1 MPAGRERALK
11 GKLLPIGDKGV
22 PRVLETGDPVMVRF
36 KGDNALAYYPGCAT
50 EILENRQWHIMY
62 DDGGEE
68 DLFVRQPGKIVPI
81 VPDFMHLDGTY
92 VKMPMVAR
100 ATPPRKKPSKGAVK
114 VVHAGFGFSP
124 HPFASRRYFGFQ
136 VTSRRC

>member
-11 GKLLPIGDKGV
+11 GKLLLIGDKGV

-36 KGDNALAYYPGCAT
+36 KGDDALAYYPGCAT

-68 DLFVRQPGKIVPI
+68 DLFVRQPGKIVAVLYLLCPI
-81 VPDFMHLDGTY
+81 LCTL
-92 VKMPMVAR
+92 MVRMLRCQWSHAQPRRAR
-100 ATPPRKKPSKGAVK
+100 SLRRARSRWCTQDSAFFTSPLTHPA
-114 VVHAGFGFSP
+114 ALLGFK
-124 HPFASRRYFGFQ
+124 
-136 VTSRRC
+136 

>member
-36 KGDNALAYYPGCAT
+36 KGDDALAYYPGCAT

-81 VPDFMHLDGTY
+81 VPDFMHLDGTA
-92 VKMPMVAR
+92 VRMLRCQWLHAQPRRAR
-100 ATPPRKKPSKGAVK
+100 SLRRARSRWCTQDSAFPPTPLHPA
-114 VVHAGFGFSP
+114 AILGFK
-124 HPFASRRYFGFQ
+124 
-136 VTSRRC
+136 